1 MLQDRFPRL
10 LAILQALL
18 VTFLWSTSWVLIKI
32 GLQDIPPLTFA
43 GLRYILAFFCLL
55 PLLARSSILASLRKL
70 TRRRWLELV
79 ALGLLFY
86 AVTQGTSFLSLA
98 YLPAMSVSLLW
109 NLTTVTVAFMGIWL
123 LAEPLSSL
131 QWGGVLL
138 NLGGIVIYFHPPS
151 FPGAQLLGLIAALV
165 GVLANAGSSILGR
178 AVNRRADI
186 EPLAV
191 TGVSMGVGALVLL
204 TTGVATQ
211 GLPPL
216 SVQHWL
222 IIGWLAVVNTAFAFT
237 LWNRTLRTLT
247 AVESSII
254 NSTMLAQ
261 IAVLAWLFLGESL
274 TWQRALGLVLAGL
287 GTVLVQLRRNST
299 A

>member
-1 MLQDRFPRL
+1 VLQNRFPRL
-10 LAILQALL
+10 AAILQALF

-32 GLQDIPPLTFA
+32 GLQDIPALTFA

-55 PLLARSSILASLRKL
+55 PFLLGSSSRVALRRL
-70 TRRRWLELV
+70 NGRRWLELV
-79 ALGLLFY
+79 ALGFLFY
-86 AVTQGTSFLSLA
+86 AVTQGASFLSLA

-109 NLTTVTVAFMGIWL
+109 NLTTVTVAFMGIWV
-123 LAEPLSSL
+123 LAEPLTLL
-131 QWGGVLL
+131 QWGGVVL
-138 NLGGIVIYFHPPS
+138 NLVGIVIYFHPPA
-151 FPGAQLLGLIAALV
+151 FPGGQLLGLVAALV

-186 EPLAV
+186 QPLPV
-191 TGVSMGVGALVLL
+191 TAVSMGVGAVLLL
-204 TTGVATQ
+204 TTGVSVQ

-216 SVQHWL
+216 GGQHWM

-254 NSTMLAQ
+254 NSTMLGQ
-261 IAVLAWLFLGESL
+261 IAVLAWVFLGESL
-274 TWQRALGLVLAGL
+274 TWQRALGLILAGL
-287 GTVLVQLRRNST
+287 GTMIVQLRRGST
-299 A
+299 E